1 MSADRLDASVLSSL
15 SSCPRR
21 ACAKCGTTEEIPDGS
36 PLWPNT
42 WRCSV
47 CGYGLTVRNG
57 FVQLAADLDDVDEG
71 FDLASFD
78 RLRKIEDDH
87 FWFTTRN
94 EMIVWLVER
103 FAAQADR
110 ALEIGC
116 GTGYVLFAFRRALSS
131 ARLAG
136 SELHSLGLVHARQR
150 HGQAV
155 ELVQMDARY
164 IGLSDALDLVG
175 AFDVL
180 EHIADDRRVLDEF
193 YRVLKPGGVLIA
205 TVPQHPS
212 LWSAADEVAH
222 HQRRY
227 RMGELASKARH
238 AGFMI
243 RYQSSFAALTLP
255 LMALSRLRTRLLN
268 RDNAMKG
275 LDVETKVSPHLNAA
289 LRLVLR
295 SEHVLRRLGFPLPLG
310 GSQVVVAAKPHS

>member
-1 MSADRLDASVLSSL
+1 MALGSL
-15 SSCPRR
+15 
-21 ACAKCGTTEEIPDGS
+21 
-36 PLWPNT
+36 L
-42 WRCSV
+42 
-47 CGYGLTVRNG
+47 NG
-57 FVQLAADLDDVDEG
+57 FVQLAPELDDVDEG

-78 RLRKIEDDH
+78 RLREIEDDH

-103 FAAQADR
+103 FAAQGGR

-150 HGQAV
+150 HGQAI
-155 ELVQMDARY
+155 ELVQMDARH
-164 IGLSDALDLVG
+164 IGLSGALDLVG

-180 EHIADDRRVLDEF
+180 EHIADDHRVLDEF

-227 RMGELASKARH
+227 RIGGAGEQGPPCRFHDPLSVIFRCPHTASHGREPPAHSTIEPRQPDERPRMSKRRFLRISTRH
-238 AGFMI
+238 SGWSCAANTC
-243 RYQSSFAALTLP
+243 SAALVSLY
-255 LMALSRLRTRLLN
+255 LSAARRSLWLQSRIP
-268 RDNAMKG
+268 
-275 LDVETKVSPHLNAA
+275 SPPAQQF
-289 LRLVLR
+289 R
-295 SEHVLRRLGFPLPLG
+295 SRYRP
-310 GSQVVVAAKPHS
+310 